1 MTAVPAVK
9 GNMGNIEYFQCTMSS
24 KDLVARTQSAKEYF
38 SKDDWDEMGP
48 TGKMQREV
56 SDRYLKTIAPYL
68 LRTKDRFFNSIV
80 VLLDESLCKFV
91 SLDNYTLTVDGKVK
105 RASEF
110 VPFDREDEIKRIGFL
125 ELKDKGEML
134 ILDGQHRMRALRAVV
149 SPSEE
154 EKTKLVKVLK
164 DNNEEHLA
172 NNDNGVKGDLLSVIF
187 VTLKD
192 RKAQRKLFTDIN
204 SYAKTMGQKERLM
217 ISEDNG
223 YYKILQNMIDAK
235 DVIHSRYAY
244 FQSVSLPDNAAAVTT
259 GKHLTQIIKAV
270 CAEKGYGKWK
280 DQILPPKSDFEKAQN
295 LCRSFLIE
303 FFSKIDAYKHALN
316 NDPSEIPELRG
327 KDSSKKWGLLFKPMP
342 QVALAEAILY
352 LKEESDMDVN
362 AIYREINKIDWS
374 WKSGSQFEG
383 MVITSDGTILTGSKI
398 QKRLTSMI
406 IYWILGR
413 PKFLKLLGE
422 KELQKLDKDYKNT
435 TKNKTDFPS
444 VVRK

>member
-38 SKDDWDEMGP
+38 SQEDWEEMGP

-154 EKTKLVKVLK
+154 EKTKLGKVLK
-164 DNNEEHLA
+164 DNNEAHLA
-172 NNDNGVKGDLLSVIF
+172 NNDNGVKSDLLSVIF

-192 RKAQRKLFTDIN
+192 RKAQRKPN
-204 SYAKTMGQKERLM
+204 
-217 ISEDNG
+217 
-223 YYKILQNMIDAK
+223 
-235 DVIHSRYAY
+235 
-244 FQSVSLPDNAAAVTT
+244 
-259 GKHLTQIIKAV
+259 
-270 CAEKGYGKWK
+270 
-280 DQILPPKSDFEKAQN
+280 
-295 LCRSFLIE
+295 
-303 FFSKIDAYKHALN
+303 
-316 NDPSEIPELRG
+316 
-327 KDSSKKWGLLFKPMP
+327 
-342 QVALAEAILY
+342 
-352 LKEESDMDVN
+352 
-362 AIYREINKIDWS
+362 
-374 WKSGSQFEG
+374 
-383 MVITSDGTILTGSKI
+383 
-398 QKRLTSMI
+398 
-406 IYWILGR
+406 
-413 PKFLKLLGE
+413 
-422 KELQKLDKDYKNT
+422 
-435 TKNKTDFPS
+435 
-444 VVRK
+444 

>member
-38 SKDDWDEMGP
+38 SKEDWEEMGP

-154 EKTKLVKVLK
+154 EKTKLEKVLK
-164 DNNEEHLA
+164 DNNEAHLS
-172 NNDNGVKGDLLSVIF
+172 NNDNGVKNDLLSVIF

-223 YYKILQNMIDAK
+223 YYKILQNMAEEK
-235 DVIHSRYAY
+235 DIVHPRYAY
-244 FQSVSLPDNAAAVTT
+244 FQSVSLPDNAAAITT
-259 GKHLTQIIKAV
+259 GKHLTQIIKAI
-270 CAEKGYGKWK
+270 CDEKGYGKWK
-280 DQILPPKSDFEKAQN
+280 DQVFPPKEDFDKADS

-303 FFSKIDAYKHALN
+303 FFSKIEAYKYALSK
-316 NDPSEIPELRG
+316 DPSEIPELRD
-327 KDSSKKWGLLFKPMP
+327 KKSPKKWGLLFKPMP
-342 QVALAEAILY
+342 QVALAKAILF
-352 LKEESDMDVN
+352 LQAESDMDSD
-362 AIYREINKIDWS
+362 AIYRAINKIDWR
-374 WKSGSQFEG
+374 WDRGSQFEG
-383 MVITSDGTILTGSKI
+383 MIITSDGTILTGSKI
-398 QKRLTSMI
+398 EKRLTHMI
-406 IYWILGR
+406 IYWVLGR
-413 PKFLKLLGE
+413 AKFEKMPSLGK
-422 KELQKLDKDYKNT
+422 KELDKLDKDYRST
-435 TKNKTDFPS
+435 TKQKGEFP
-444 VVRK
+444 KAN

>member
-80 VLLDESLCKFV
+80 VLLDENLCKFV

-172 NNDNGVKGDLLSVIF
+172 NNDNGVKE
-187 VTLKD
+187 
-192 RKAQRKLFTDIN
+192 N
-204 SYAKTMGQKERLM
+204 
-217 ISEDNG
+217 
-223 YYKILQNMIDAK
+223 
-235 DVIHSRYAY
+235 
-244 FQSVSLPDNAAAVTT
+244 
-259 GKHLTQIIKAV
+259 
-270 CAEKGYGKWK
+270 
-280 DQILPPKSDFEKAQN
+280 
-295 LCRSFLIE
+295 
-303 FFSKIDAYKHALN
+303 
-316 NDPSEIPELRG
+316 
-327 KDSSKKWGLLFKPMP
+327 
-342 QVALAEAILY
+342 
-352 LKEESDMDVN
+352 
-362 AIYREINKIDWS
+362 
-374 WKSGSQFEG
+374 
-383 MVITSDGTILTGSKI
+383 
-398 QKRLTSMI
+398 
-406 IYWILGR
+406 
-413 PKFLKLLGE
+413 
-422 KELQKLDKDYKNT
+422 
-435 TKNKTDFPS
+435 
-444 VVRK
+444 